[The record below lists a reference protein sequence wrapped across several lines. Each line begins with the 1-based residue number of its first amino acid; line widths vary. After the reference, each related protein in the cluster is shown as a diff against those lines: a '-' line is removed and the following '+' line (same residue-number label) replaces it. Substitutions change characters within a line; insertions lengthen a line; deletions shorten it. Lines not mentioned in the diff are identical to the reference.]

1 MTQYRIKKGI
11 INMKCTSLILTGLKL
26 ACWFL
31 LNLATIIFSTVTFA
45 ASVCC
50 QYFSVSASLEL
61 LFVSLKMTRKKKEEN
76 IFAKI
81 QVLSLAFMKG
91 QLNKCLLK
99 KTCYWNS
106 LLTSTAFLVNSSDL
120 LQMLCGP

>member
-1 MTQYRIKKGI
+1 
-11 INMKCTSLILTGLKL
+11 MKCTSLLLTGLKL

-31 LNLATIIFSTVTFA
+31 LNLANIIFSTVTFA

-50 QYFSVSASLEL
+50 QYFSVSALLEL

-99 KTCYWNS
+99 KTCHWNHLS
-106 LLTSTAFLVNSSDL
+106 TSTAFLVNSSDL